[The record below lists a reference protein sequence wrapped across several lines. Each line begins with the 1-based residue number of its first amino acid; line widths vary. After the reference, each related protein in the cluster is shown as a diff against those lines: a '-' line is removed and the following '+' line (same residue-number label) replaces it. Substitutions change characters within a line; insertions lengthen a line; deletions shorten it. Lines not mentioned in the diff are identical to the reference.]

1 MIFSRFAAGILFA
14 AAFLNMI
21 SAGVLLGQTPALPA
35 TTPAAAAAPP
45 PGPQDPQ
52 ILEDGGISIEPIYWL
67 SSRQPILLGG
77 PEATAYTDLAYFGRS
92 KHPYGAEIGIP
103 AGRANTLRI
112 SYFRV
117 QGNTNGTAGTN
128 TDIFGEAYAPGVYLA
143 ANYIIQDAKISWD
156 YLSYTFKNKIRFKTL
171 YEIQY
176 VNVGTN
182 INAPLVPETED
193 SSGNVDTNS
202 SSGSKN
208 LVYPTFGAEFEQ
220 QWKKHLRWEAKA
232 SGFGFP
238 HHSDIWD
245 AQVDVALRV
254 KAVELFVGGKAFH
267 FKTGEGGSEYFADTL
282 QGAFV
287 GVRYYWRQD
296 QN

>member
-1 MIFSRFAAGILFA
+1 MIFSRFVVGL
-14 AAFLNMI
+14 LL
-21 SAGVLLGQTPALPA
+21 AGVSGGVMLGQAPALPA
-35 TTPAAAAAPP
+35 TTPASVAAPP
-45 PGPQDPQ
+45 PGQQDPR
-52 ILEDGGISIEPIYWL
+52 ILEDGGISIEPIYWF
-67 SSRQPILLGG
+67 STRQPILLGG
-77 PEATAYTDLAYFGRS
+77 SQATEYTDLAYFGRS
-92 KHPYGAEIGIP
+92 KRPYGVEVGIP

-117 QGNTNGTAGTN
+117 QGNTNGTAN
-128 TDIFGEAYAPGVYLA
+128 QDENIFGEAYSAGDYLS
-143 ANYIIQDAKISWD
+143 ANYMIQNAKISWD

-193 SSGNVDTNS
+193 SSGNVNTNS
-202 SSGSKN
+202 SIGSKN
-208 LVYPTFGAEFEQ
+208 LIYPSIGAEFEQ
-220 QWKKHLRWEAKA
+220 QWKKYLRWEAKA

-238 HHSDIWD
+238 HHADIWD

-254 KAVELFVGGKAFH
+254 KTVELFVGGKAFH
-267 FKTGEGGSEYFADTL
+267 FKTGPGGTEYFADTL

-287 GVRYYWRQD
+287 GVRYYWHQG